1 MVILVVG
8 NHDDMAEE
16 KHYQQAGGKPIRH
29 LQHYTF
35 NLEKDDAREENPRPP
50 KVNPTRVKEL
60 THTKRT
66 LNATD
71 VVDLG
76 ILRENA
82 LVAQSSIR
90 VLRTMFC
97 VCRQHAEEM
106 KMTYLSEGTS

>member
-1 MVILVVG
+1 MVNIVVG
-8 NHDDMAEE
+8 NQKDMAEGN
-16 KHYQQAGGKPIRH
+16 HYNQAGGKPIRH

-35 NLEKDDAREENPRPP
+35 SLGRENEREENPRPP
-50 KVNPTRVKEL
+50 KVNPTRVKGL
-60 THTKRT
+60 IRTKRIS
-66 LNATD
+66 NATD

-82 LVAQSSIR
+82 LVAQSLIR

-106 KMTYLSEGTS
+106 KMTYLSEEAF

>member
-35 NLEKDDAREENPRPP
+35 NLEKDDVREENPRPP

-66 LNATD
+66 VNATD

-76 ILRENA
+76 IWRKNA
-82 LVAQSSIR
+82 LVVQSLIR
-90 VLRTMFC
+90 VLRTMC
-97 VCRQHAEEM
+97 YVCRQHAEEM
-106 KMTYLSEGTS
+106 QTNYHSEGTS

>member
-8 NHDDMAEE
+8 NNDNMAEE

-35 NLEKDDAREENPRPP
+35 SLGRENEREENPRPP
-50 KVNPTRVKEL
+50 KVNPTRVKGL
-60 THTKRT
+60 IRTKRIS
-66 LNATD
+66 NATD

-82 LVAQSSIR
+82 LVAQSLIR